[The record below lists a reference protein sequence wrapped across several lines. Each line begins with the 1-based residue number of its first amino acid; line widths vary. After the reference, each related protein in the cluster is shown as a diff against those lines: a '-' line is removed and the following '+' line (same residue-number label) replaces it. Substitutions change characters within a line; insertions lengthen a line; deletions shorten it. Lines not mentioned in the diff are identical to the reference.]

1 MVQIQSTY
9 RRLIRILKCPA
20 KSPAQKSNTIQKNN
34 HLSKSFSH
42 RTPRMIMRERNKS
55 KDKTKRRIIK
65 TRRMR
70 SNSTY
75 KACILT
81 KIVMRR
87 RHLGRS
93 EPATMLKAMNL
104 ILEAKLVRRLLIN
117 RLAEKSP
124 LMTQS

>member
-1 MVQIQSTY
+1 
-9 RRLIRILKCPA
+9 
-20 KSPAQKSNTIQKNN
+20 
-34 HLSKSFSH
+34 
-42 RTPRMIMRERNKS
+42 MIMRERNKS

-70 SNSTY
+70 SNLTY

-81 KIVMRR
+81 KTVMKRR
-87 RHLGRS
+87 DLKLS
-93 EPATMLKAMNL
+93 ELVTMPIAMNL
-104 ILEAKLVRRLLIN
+104 ILEVKLVRRLLIN